1 MFSNIDTSGF
11 FKKLLIL
18 IVFHHM
24 ESQLQLDL
32 LKRVNQGVS
41 PLKTP
46 ENGVLE
52 NPGHVF
58 KDRQFWFFEMLLIW
72 IILIILKDSYGQTP
86 AKR

>member
-1 MFSNIDTSGF
+1 
-11 FKKLLIL
+11 
-18 IVFHHM
+18 M
-24 ESQLQLDL
+24 ESQLQFYL
-32 LKRVNQGVS
+32 LKGVNQGVS

-52 NPGHVF
+52 IAGHVF

-86 AKR
+86 ARR